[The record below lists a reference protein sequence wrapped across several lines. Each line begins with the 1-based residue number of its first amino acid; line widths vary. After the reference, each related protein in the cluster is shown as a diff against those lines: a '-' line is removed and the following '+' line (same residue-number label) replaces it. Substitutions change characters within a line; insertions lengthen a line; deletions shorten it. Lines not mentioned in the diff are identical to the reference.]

1 MSTGFLNVVRRE
13 ISRLCSRPIYLV
25 GMVLIPV
32 AMAFFFVE
40 IMHTGLPLRVPSA
53 VVDLDHSQMSR
64 KLTRSLNSME
74 LIDVVQTPTDYHA
87 AVEAV
92 QKGEILGFFMIP
104 EDFEKNAV
112 AGNAPQLTYY
122 YNLTIYVPGSLM
134 FKGFKTMA
142 VTTAGGL
149 VQTSL
154 VDKGAPS
161 SVASVIL
168 QPITV
173 NNHPLGNPWMN
184 YSYYLSPSF
193 TYGILELMILLITT
207 LAITGEIKHG
217 TSPDWLRCA
226 NNRIGTAL
234 VGKLLP
240 HTVIFTIIGLGIN
253 ALLYGYLHFPMNGS
267 LLWMNLGMLLF
278 VIASQSFAVI
288 ICSLVPNPRL
298 AFSGCSLL
306 GILAFSIAAF
316 SFPVEAMY
324 GAIAIFADIYPVR
337 WYFLIYINEALN
349 GWPLYYSRLFYVALL
364 VFPILATLIAPL
376 LKRALRRPVYIP

>member
-1 MSTGFLNVVRRE
+1 
-13 ISRLCSRPIYLV
+13 
-25 GMVLIPV
+25 
-32 AMAFFFVE
+32 
-40 IMHTGLPLRVPSA
+40 
-53 VVDLDHSQMSR
+53 MSR